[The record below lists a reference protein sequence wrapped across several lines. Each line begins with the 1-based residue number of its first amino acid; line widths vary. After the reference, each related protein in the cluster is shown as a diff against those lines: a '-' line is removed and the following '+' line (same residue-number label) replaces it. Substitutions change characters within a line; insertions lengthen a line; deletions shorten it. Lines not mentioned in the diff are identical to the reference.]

1 MKCVAVVLVALL
13 SLLLFANPAAAA
25 EFQKTAMEASFLDG
39 VKNWASENKYALM
52 GAGMI
57 VVGTVLVL
65 TGAGAGAG
73 AALIVA
79 GSGLVVANE
88 AYKDYKSSH
97 DSSDDSSA
105 NVFTQSYNLSETPE
119 TSVLSSYSPVNTTTL
134 DQVAQSDIN
143 NLIASLSPS
152 QATYELIR
160 QGDNQFQNAV
170 LIGPDKLYGPVVFPV
185 SFIFQAAGNT
195 EVKQTNYLTS
205 IEFLV
210 IDAQGNTVDKVVITQ
225 TFSAT
230 PGQILTFSEILKAPD
245 AYSSE
250 IEAML
255 NGQVNASFLSQLKQ
269 SPAIQPYHVE
279 IRVWGY
285 AENYY
290 WDDSQST
297 WVKDTDQPFS
307 ITWIADKMDQY
318 EQAGQYVFSGLS
330 VPLPPALQGNPSAYS
345 FYPYQVFEYGALQN
359 AVIRYWG
366 QGLALYNQN
375 YAYRAYIQA
384 NSNMWAG
391 FSGVTV
397 SDEWRVIVLR
407 VYTNSSVEIAAIQP
421 LSSTGNLGD
430 LLAYA
435 KKIEGN
441 VYLQSNSDD
450 TGIANYEF
458 YVVVLGHVVYNSTTK
473 TFWVLVS
480 PALVVQEGNIITW
493 SQTFSQIAPLVSD
506 GKIDSSERSVI
517 NASIDALI
525 SQEEQKIAAAS
536 AILEQASRYSNSSA
550 VYYAQNAIAYYSSAI
565 QVLNEAKAGD
575 AKVVQNNLVR
585 ARLYDEAG
593 DMALKAAK
601 LALAGD
607 YEGAQN
613 AFEQAQNLAGQGDAT
628 SPIATIPGSVQ
639 GIWAWIKAHWWIIV
653 LIIAALIILKIVL
666 GVVL

>member
-1 MKCVAVVLVALL
+1 MKRVAVVLVALL
-13 SLLLFANPAAAA
+13 SLLLFTNPAAAA
-25 EFQKTAMEASFLDG
+25 EFQKTAIQAGLLDG
-39 VKNWASENKYALM
+39 AKDWLKSSTGKKVVGGLLIVAGTLVIVGTSGVGSYV

-57 VVGTVLVL
+57 
-65 TGAGAGAG
+65 GAGLAMIYSA
-73 AALIVA
+73 
-79 GSGLVVANE
+79 SDNE
-88 AYKDYKSSH
+88 NKEQNDQTTIFDK
-97 DSSDDSSA
+97 
-105 NVFTQSYNLSETPE
+105 SYNMTDTPE
-119 TSVLSSYSPVNTTTL
+119 TSIMSSWTGVNTTTL

-143 NLIASLSPS
+143 NLLASLSPS
-152 QATYELIR
+152 QATYELMR

-170 LIGPDKLYGPVVFPV
+170 LIGPNKLYGPVVFPIT
-185 SFIFQAAGNT
+185 FIFQAAGNT
-195 EVKQTNYLTS
+195 SVKQTNYLTN

-210 IDAQGNTVDKVVITQ
+210 IDAQGNTVDKIVLTN
-225 TFSAT
+225 TYSAT
-230 PGQILTFSEILKAPD
+230 PGQMLTFSEILKAPD
-245 AYSSE
+245 AYSSS
-250 IEAML
+250 IDALL

-269 SPAIQPYHVE
+269 SPAIQPYHIE
-279 IRVWGY
+279 IRVAGY

-290 WDDSQST
+290 WDASASS
-297 WVKDTDQPFS
+297 WVLDTQQPFS
-307 ITWIADKMDQY
+307 ITWVADKMDQY
-318 EQAGQYVFSGLS
+318 EQPGQYVFSGLS

-345 FYPYQVFEYGALQN
+345 FYPFQVFEYGALQN

-407 VYTNSSVEIAAIQP
+407 VFTNSSVEIAAIQP

-435 KKIEGN
+435 KRVEGN

-550 VYYAQNAIAYYSSAI
+550 VYYAKNAIAYYSSAI
-565 QVLNEAKAGD
+565 QVLQEAKAGD

-607 YEGAQN
+607 YTGAEA
-613 AFEQAQNLAGQGDAT
+613 AFEQAQKLAGQGDAA
-628 SPIATIPGSVQ
+628 SPIASIPGSVQ

-653 LIIAALIILKIVL
+653 LIITALVILKIVM